1 MVINRDGSGQ
11 NRLKKIF
18 GIGPRG
24 AAISLFLL
32 AVFVWADSMIQGA
45 IVLGYAGLLKTTGI
59 VLVILGLGLHF
70 WSFSTL
76 RIWWVDD
83 RLCTRG
89 PFQHFRHPMYAAWIT
104 FICPGLALYLNS
116 WLYLLWVLS
125 LHLLWH
131 QLVKT
136 EEIVMI
142 DRFGDIY
149 RDYAQRTGRFFPKTR
164 IY

>member
-116 WLYLLWVLS
+116 WLYLLWILS